1 MSTCKCITPA
11 WPVTCLAAM
20 TAAGRASAVASPA
33 IAQSR
38 AVQAANDVT
47 LSVGTG
53 QLVSLDGTMSDVFV
67 ANDAIADVQVRSA
80 DQIYIFGKGPGQT
93 TVFATNRAGKR
104 TEERRVGKECV
115 STCRSRWSASP

>member
-1 MSTCKCITPA
+1 MPQR
-11 WPVTCLAAM
+11 PP
-20 TAAGRASAVASPA
+20 RATRPDTLCPNTRRCRSIPSAVASPA
-33 IAQSR
+33 SAQSR

-53 QLVSLDGTMSDVFV
+53 QLVSLDGTISDVFV

-93 TVFATNRAGKR
+93 KIGRAH
-104 TEERRVGKECV
+104 V
-115 STCRSRWSASP
+115 

>member
-1 MSTCKCITPA
+1 MEFRRVLFRSG
-11 WPVTCLAAM
+11 M
-20 TAAGRASAVASPA
+20 ASAVASPA

-93 TVFATNRAGKR
+93 TVFATNRAGKVIYSADVR
-104 TEERRVGKECV
+104 VGNRSQERRVGKECV
-115 STCRSRWSASP
+115 RPCRSRWS